1 MIACFD
7 IGGSAIKY
15 ARASSADQLGA
26 LRRVPTPTTD
36 FAAFVAVMADL
47 IGADGAVD
55 GIAIALAGVID
66 PAHGRIQCANIPC
79 LHGRTLAADLAA
91 ALGRPV
97 WIANDADCFAL
108 AEARAGAGRGHGN
121 VFGLI
126 LGTGVGGGLVLDGRL
141 LAGAGGFAGEWGHG
155 PVAAHFAGTPP
166 VPIPRFPCGCG
177 QVGCLDTVGGA
188 RGLER
193 LHQVLHGQRH
203 TSTAIVADWLAGK
216 TDAARTVD
224 CYIDLLAGP
233 LAMLVNTLGASVLPV
248 GGGLSNCVPLV
259 AQLDQAVRARML
271 RRTDRPLIVP
281 GQAGAEPGLL
291 GAAWLGAERL
301 AQARADSGAPAP

>member
-91 ALGRPV
+91 ALSRPV

-141 LAGAGGFAGEWGHG
+141 LSGAGGFAGEWGHG
-155 PVAAHFAGTPP
+155 PVAAHYAGTPP
-166 VPIPRFPCGCG
+166 AAIPRFACGCG
-177 QVGCLDTVGGA
+177 QSGCLDTVGGA

-193 LHQVLHGQRH
+193 LHLALHQMER
-203 TSTAIVADWLAGK
+203 TSTAIVADWLAGQA
-216 TDAARTVD
+216 DAARTID
-224 CYIDLLAGP
+224 CYIDLLSGP
-233 LAMLVNTLGASVLPV
+233 LAMLVNTVGASVLPV
-248 GGGLSNCVPLV
+248 GGGLSNSAPLI
-259 AQLDQAVRARML
+259 ARLDLAVRARML
-271 RRTDRPLIVP
+271 RPTTQALLVP
-281 GQAGAEPGLL
+281 GQAGIEPGLI
-291 GAAWLGAERL
+291 GAAWLGFEQL
-301 AQARADSGAPAP
+301 ARATGAVATLP